1 MWIHA
6 FIVLVGLGQNPT
18 SVRDTAAIN
27 AARHIVVRNIDPVLP
42 RVSFEAWLR
51 GVVGTEATMK
61 WEVNDC
67 GEQTGGP
74 KQDQG
79 QDFPMCAEVQVG
91 LEGQRELHVSL
102 AVGSFKKGVGGVPQ
116 FWAAYVR
123 KAGGSPG
130 RIKSLAAIPSAIRIG
145 PQSGERPT
153 ASSTPGSTARGRDGG
168 RGRPPAARPPA
179 DGSRE
184 GSSSAPR
191 SERRRARFAGPL

>member
-1 MWIHA
+1 MRVTASWADRRRTVWIHA
-6 FIVLVGLGQNPT
+6 FIMLIGLGQNPT
-18 SVRDTAAIN
+18 SARDTAAIN
-27 AARHIVVRNIDPVLP
+27 AARQVVVRDIDPVLP
-42 RVSFEAWLR
+42 RESFETWLR

-79 QDFPMCAEVQVG
+79 LDFPMCAEVQVG
-91 LEGQRELHVSL
+91 LEGQRELHVSF

-130 RIKSLAAIPSAIRIG
+130 WIKSLAAIPSAIRIG
-145 PQSGERPT
+145 L
-153 ASSTPGSTARGRDGG
+153 ASTDRLPIKTMTVLRARGVYR
-168 RGRPPAARPPA
+168 
-179 DGSRE
+179 
-184 GSSSAPR
+184 
-191 SERRRARFAGPL
+191 